1 MTKKI
6 LKEGLDWKFGNQWIL
21 LTFLSISQPRLWSLP
36 DAHWP
41 WQPGPCPLTWNSSWN
56 MPWPVSSH
64 QAASWPSSEPQLR
77 LKASR
82 SPPTWV
88 SCFSS
93 QAPQLPVL
101 LTIMVFTLFY
111 NGPFMCLFPALP
123 DWELRQTR
131 EHVLFMAESASLGHS
146 GHTVNLL
153 TKRTNNW
160 IRAPL
165 LSVASN
171 QGNQRTNTTHWLHWL
186 FLKLPHP
193 RLQVGPPSLQLFR
206 AVFTSPC
213 SHAFICAFA
222 KGKCRAEQGTWWW
235 VTLQNRADGTKPCIH
250 CAQWGKGSFAY
261 WWPPALLTI
270 WYIPKAKCLL
280 QLWKIFSLTSNL
292 TINNFF
298 IVFSHHG
305 AQRLLRCF
313 TERAV
318 CQALTCL
325 AQGAYCTADFVWMNI
340 IPLVLFANCHMVQ
353 RFS

>member
-56 MPWPVSSH
+56 TPWPVSSH

-131 EHVLFMAESASLGHS
+131 EHVLLMAESASLGHS

-165 LSVASN
+165 LSVATN
-171 QGNQRTNTTHWLHWL
+171 QGKQRTDATQWLHWL

-222 KGKCRAEQGTWWW
+222 KGKCSSWAGHLVMGDPAEQSRWH
-235 VTLQNRADGTKPCIH
+235 Q
-250 CAQWGKGSFAY
+250 
-261 WWPPALLTI
+261 ALHPLC
-270 WYIPKAKCLL
+270 PMGEGLLCLL
-280 QLWKIFSLTSNL
+280 VTSSLTHNL
-292 TINNFF
+292 IYSQSKVPTATLKDILSDIQFNN
-298 IVFSHHG
+298 
-305 AQRLLRCF
+305 
-313 TERAV
+313 
-318 CQALTCL
+318 
-325 AQGAYCTADFVWMNI
+325 
-340 IPLVLFANCHMVQ
+340 
-353 RFS
+353 